1 MSVSLLGTD
10 ATGALLSGLGRVTLV
25 NRTAAESTVL
35 VVAAAL
41 VRHRSGEDPH
51 TDAGYALGLGADQSV
66 EFEAAPPLTAPP
78 EAIEVVL
85 RLLINDQTTADAYAV
100 AFPGPADGGRAEFG
114 VKDNRGVLD
123 DGERTV
129 PGFPEF
135 TVYALPGVAP
145 S

>member
-66 EFEAAPPLTAPP
+66 EFEAAP
-78 EAIEVVL
+78 
-85 RLLINDQTTADAYAV
+85 R
-100 AFPGPADGGRAEFG
+100 
-114 VKDNRGVLD
+114 
-123 DGERTV
+123 
-129 PGFPEF
+129 
-135 TVYALPGVAP
+135 
-145 S
+145 